1 MDTDDDCAPGS
12 ARPASEGARDYALLD
27 GEPAA
32 DGIRRI
38 ADGRA
43 ADALERLR
51 GAEGP
56 AAGEGIHEARKSLKK
71 LRSLLRLTRPRLGEG
86 IYGLESSRF
95 RDAGRV
101 LSGHRDADA
110 LIEAV
115 DGLGERFT
123 DELGPAALLPLRR
136 ALETERDAGRTTTG
150 RPKEVDRAIAII
162 EAGRAGVP
170 AWPLKRNG
178 FGLVRGGLHRAY
190 SRGRKAMEEV
200 AREPGEEAV
209 HDWRK
214 RVKDL
219 WYMCAILERSFPA
232 VVGATAEQAHELS
245 SMLGD
250 HHDLAVLAGR
260 LGDDPSLLGGAMPLP
275 TAIDLIERRQAEL
288 IDAAL
293 PLGRR
298 LYAEKP
304 KRFSAR
310 IEAYWKA

>member
-1 MDTDDDCAPGS
+1 V
-12 ARPASEGARDYALLD
+12 ASEVDRTFALLD

-32 DGIRRI
+32 GGIRRI

-43 ADALERLR
+43 ADALEQLR
-51 GAEGP
+51 STEGA

-71 LRSLLRLTRPRLGEG
+71 LRSLLRLTRPRLGKG
-86 IYGLESSRF
+86 LYRLESARF

-101 LSGHRDADA
+101 LAGHRDADA
-110 LIEAV
+110 LIETVA
-115 DGLGERFT
+115 GLEERFA
-123 DELGPAALLPLRR
+123 DELGPAALWRLRQK
-136 ALETERDAGRTTTG
+136 LEAERDVRRTTAGRPG
-150 RPKEVDRAIAII
+150 EVERAIAII
-162 EAGRAGVP
+162 EAGRAGIA
-170 AWPLKRNG
+170 AWPLKGDG
-178 FGLVRGGLHRAY
+178 FGLVRGGLRRAY
-190 SRGRKAMEEV
+190 ARGRGAMVEV

-209 HDWRK
+209 HEWRK

-245 SMLGD
+245 SLLGD

-260 LGDDPSLLGGAMPLP
+260 LRDDPGLLGGGMPMP

-288 IDAAL
+288 IDEAL

-310 IEAYWKA
+310 LEAYWKA